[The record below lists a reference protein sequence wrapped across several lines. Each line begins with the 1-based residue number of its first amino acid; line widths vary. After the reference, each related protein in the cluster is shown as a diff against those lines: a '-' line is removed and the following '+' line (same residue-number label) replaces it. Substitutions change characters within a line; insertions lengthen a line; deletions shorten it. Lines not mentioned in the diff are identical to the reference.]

1 MSLVVDKVALTDGRK
16 FLIIR
21 FWIRSVLNPI
31 HAIIK
36 TEIMT
41 FEEYQIESKKTA
53 VYPKKDGSLNYP
65 LTYPVMGM
73 LSEAGEVA
81 GKVKK
86 AIRDNGG
93 VIDEE
98 RKQDLAAEVGDVLW
112 YMTQICS
119 ELGLSLDEIA
129 KANLDKLN
137 SRMDRGV
144 LSGNGDNR

>member
-1 MSLVVDKVALTDGRK
+1 
-16 FLIIR
+16 
-21 FWIRSVLNPI
+21 
-31 HAIIK
+31 
-36 TEIMT
+36 MT
-41 FEEYQIESKKTA
+41 FEEYQTESKKTA
-53 VYPKKDGSLNYP
+53 IYPKQDGSLNYP
-65 LTYPVMGM
+65 LTYPIMGM

-112 YMTQICS
+112 YMTQICT

-144 LSGNGDNR
+144 LSGSGDNR